1 MKLHVERFRT
11 SPRTSLPGQPH
22 SQSWCSTAQVC
33 SFHLSFPPS
42 KCPAAMPLTT
52 THRKHSL
59 PNQLGVMHT
68 AQWRQYAFLPK
79 ESTPK
84 HVYWYPLRTYLTK
97 ILYLHLNIL
106 KKMIY
111 ANYLMIS
118 GARLWGGLGQ
128 QGNWSCTEPAKA
140 YPPTREH
147 WNKGEQTVPDT
158 QQPPSASHS
167 SSTGCWSVYY
177 MLHAPAHV
185 KPVST
190 PGTCVWLWLY
200 NQHCLFLWA
209 DFKGSLQM
217 THLTVW
223 KWGRWTPFLSR
234 GSWKAAVCRKM
245 FPKMWLGSKQM
256 PRTEDMQLDVD

>member
-1 MKLHVERFRT
+1 MRRTGTAGELELHGACKG
-11 SPRTSLPGQPH
+11 L
-22 SQSWCSTAQVC
+22 STHKGA
-33 SFHLSFPPS
+33 
-42 KCPAAMPLTT
+42 
-52 THRKHSL
+52 
-59 PNQLGVMHT
+59 
-68 AQWRQYAFLPK
+68 
-79 ESTPK
+79 
-84 HVYWYPLRTYLTK
+84 
-97 ILYLHLNIL
+97 L
-106 KKMIY
+106 KQ
-111 ANYLMIS
+111 
-118 GARLWGGLGQ
+118 R
-128 QGNWSCTEPAKA
+128 
-140 YPPTREH
+140 R
-147 WNKGEQTVPDT
+147 TVPDT

>member
-22 SQSWCSTAQVC
+22 SQSCCSTAQVC

-147 WNKGEQTVPDT
+147 WNKGEQSQTL
-158 QQPPSASHS
+158 SSHLQHP
-167 SSTGCWSVYY
+167 TAAALGAEVCTTCC
-177 MLHAPAHV
+177 MLQLMSNLSPLQAR
-185 KPVST
+185 VSGSGFIT
-190 PGTCVWLWLY
+190 NTACFSGLILKDLYKWLI
-200 NQHCLFLWA
+200 
-209 DFKGSLQM
+209 
-217 THLTVW
+217 
-223 KWGRWTPFLSR
+223 
-234 GSWKAAVCRKM
+234 
-245 FPKMWLGSKQM
+245 
-256 PRTEDMQLDVD
+256 